1 MTTDILGTR
10 RGASLELAFNRP
22 ARRNAL
28 TNAMYDALSEALAA
42 AERDEG
48 VRAIVFHG
56 DEQAFTAGNDLADF
70 LERPPAGEDSP
81 VFRFIQ
87 AVLAGS
93 KPLIAAVN
101 GNAVGIGTT
110 LLLHCDLVYAGE
122 NAKFSLPFAG
132 LGLLPEFASSYTLPR
147 IAGYHRAA
155 EMLLLGEPYGA
166 QQALAAGF
174 VNRVLPPAETLPAA
188 RAAADRICALPAK
201 SVRLTRQLL
210 REVDRAP
217 IAARAVEE
225 ARHFREMLGEPP
237 AREAMSAFMQKRK
250 PDFSKT

>member
-1 MTTDILGTR
+1 MTNDILSAR
-10 RGASLELAFNRP
+10 RGPTLELGFNRP

-28 TNAMYDALSEALAA
+28 TNAMYEALTAA
-42 AERDEG
+42 LLEAERDQA

-70 LERPPAGEDSP
+70 LERPPRTEEAP
-81 VFRFIQ
+81 VFRFIR
-87 AVLAGS
+87 AVLSGT
-93 KPLIAAVN
+93 KPLLAAAN

-122 NAKFSLPFAG
+122 NARFSLPFAS
-132 LGLLPEFASSYTLPR
+132 LGLLPEFASSYVLPR
-147 IAGYHRAA
+147 LAGHHRAS

-174 VNRVLPPAETLPAA
+174 VNRVLPPSETLPAA
-188 RAAADRICALPAK
+188 RAAADRICALPPK
-201 SVRLTRQLL
+201 SVRLTRALL
-210 REVDRAP
+210 RQSEAAA
-217 IAARAVEE
+217 IGARASEE
-225 ARHFREMLGEPP
+225 ARHFGRMLEEPA
-237 AREAMSAFMQKRK
+237 AREAMSAFLEKRK

>member
-1 MTTDILGTR
+1 MTTDILATR
-10 RGASLELAFNRP
+10 RGATLELGFNRP
-22 ARRNAL
+22 ARRHAL
-28 TNAMYDALSEALAA
+28 TNAMYEALTAGMLD

-70 LERPPAGEDSP
+70 LERPPRGEDAP

-87 AVLAGS
+87 SVLAGS

-122 NAKFSLPFAG
+122 NARFSLPFAG

-147 IAGYHRAA
+147 IAGHHRAA
-155 EMLLLGEPYGA
+155 EMLLLGDAYGA
-166 QQALAAGF
+166 HQALAAGF

-201 SVRLTRQLL
+201 SVRLTRQLMRAAG
-210 REVDRAP
+210 REA

-225 ARHFREMLGEPP
+225 ANHFRQMLGEPA
-237 AREAMSAFMQKRK
+237 AREAMSAFMEKRK

>member
-1 MTTDILGTR
+1 MTTDILATR

-28 TNAMYDALSEALAA
+28 TNAMYDALTEALAG

-87 AVLAGS
+87 AVLAGT
-93 KPLIAAVN
+93 KPLIAAAN

-122 NAKFSLPFAG
+122 NAKFSLPFAS

-174 VNRVLPPAETLPAA
+174 VNRVLPPAETLGAA

-217 IAARAVEE
+217 ISARALQE
-225 ARHFREMLGEPP
+225 AQHFRQMLGEPP
-237 AREAMSAFMQKRK
+237 AREAMSAFMEKRK
-250 PDFSKT
+250 PDFSKL